1 LCKTSRPVFRL
12 VHIHAHHFH
21 FFARVLFAFAQ
32 HLLWASAAAAAR
44 LGEEDT
50 RRVRTSPQRAAT
62 QQPSARSHAVAVVV
76 VFVAVVSAP
85 SSLRVERHPHG
96 LFREPRVGRQPE
108 LHRVPTRRRDTRRRR
123 VGRYRCAGDDPAV
136 GLYKL
141 NAADPSLERRLVSTI
156 VPIK

>member
-1 LCKTSRPVFRL
+1 MQLVPLRL
-12 VHIHAHHFH
+12 VFGIEPFNA
-21 FFARVLFAFAQ
+21 LFADAVSSHDVIVQ
-32 HLLWASAAAAAR
+32 LAAA
-44 LGEEDT
+44 G
-50 RRVRTSPQRAAT
+50 
-62 QQPSARSHAVAVVV
+62 
-76 VFVAVVSAP
+76 FVAVVSAP